1 MKKYII
7 FTAIST
13 IFLVGCRTS
22 KDVAITSQHEFIQT
36 VLVKQVEATIDNNII
51 AAKYENGTTL
61 YYTILDNFGNVS
73 LTWDRSSNRQSYD
86 EGYST
91 YKGDIDIPSFVMVS
105 GLNEEFI
112 FRVVEIDDYAF
123 YNCTNVTSINIPH
136 SINRILAN
144 ALKGCSGL
152 VKITVNE
159 RNAMYKD
166 IDGVLFSKDSRMLVK
181 YPAKKELPGY
191 TISEDVSF
199 ICQEAFQDNSFLR
212 RITVGNFVTVISDYA
227 FKNCSELRDVTL
239 RRNVRVIGKQSFFGC
254 LKLET
259 LNSRNVFPPHNSPV
273 VFEEAT
279 KENCRLYVPRG
290 QMENYKRHLEWSE
303 FKNVVEY

>member
-105 GLNEEFI
+105 GLYFI
-112 FRVVEIDDYAF
+112 
-123 YNCTNVTSINIPH
+123 YNISGNKLVTFNIQNCI
-136 SINRILAN
+136 SSCIL
-144 ALKGCSGL
+144 K
-152 VKITVNE
+152 
-159 RNAMYKD
+159 
-166 IDGVLFSKDSRMLVK
+166 
-181 YPAKKELPGY
+181 
-191 TISEDVSF
+191 
-199 ICQEAFQDNSFLR
+199 
-212 RITVGNFVTVISDYA
+212 
-227 FKNCSELRDVTL
+227 
-239 RRNVRVIGKQSFFGC
+239 
-254 LKLET
+254 
-259 LNSRNVFPPHNSPV
+259 
-273 VFEEAT
+273 
-279 KENCRLYVPRG
+279 
-290 QMENYKRHLEWSE
+290 
-303 FKNVVEY
+303 